1 MKALLIVF
9 FSFFILSFE
18 AQMHEKTG
26 KNIGMSFYGGLNYTS
41 VKESTLK
48 FNPNYFYG
56 AGITR
61 SFRDII
67 FPEVN
72 YTSSKSIYGLN
83 DTIGKFDSELVNVN
97 HSLGLSLN
105 SKLTM
110 FRFSL
115 GKSNKGECTW
125 LNVKL
130 LLGLNY
136 SFHFQNKANFP
147 MSHKNDFFLESGI
160 GILPKYSGGHKSRVA
175 WSYYFDLVF
184 RYDATK
190 NTSFMVNDVTGF
202 RNNALMLRLTI
213 VNYRTYDFLGGN
225 QKKKSY
231 NKKY

>member
-1 MKALLIVF
+1 MKALLTLL
-9 FSFFILSFE
+9 FSLFILSFE

-26 KNIGMSFYGGLNYTS
+26 KNIGLSLYGGLNYTS
-41 VKESTLK
+41 VKESAIK
-48 FNPNYFYG
+48 FKPNHFYG

-61 SFRDII
+61 SFGDII
-67 FPEVN
+67 FPEIN
-72 YTSSKSIYGLN
+72 YTYGKGNYGLN
-83 DTIGKFDSELVNVN
+83 DSLAEEFINAN

-105 SKLTM
+105 SKLNI
-110 FRFSL
+110 FRFSM

-190 NTSFMVNDVTGF
+190 NTSFMVNEVTGF